1 MEEKEIEVTLLEI
14 KNLYEYFYGAYNR
27 PGLSVDWSLLVAKN
41 IKYLETPYK
50 QISKGVYNEEND
62 PKFYEFKDKYE
73 KLVRKYADRDEQGN
87 MIMENEE
94 PRVTE
99 LIVEFNKE
107 KDKLEQNYKNLLDK
121 LNNKNTINNKFLQQ
135 KVKIKLNVLKKDNI
149 PALVPPFVVDMML
162 NR

>member
-1 MEEKEIEVTLLEI
+1 
-14 KNLYEYFYGAYNR
+14 
-27 PGLSVDWSLLVAKN
+27 
-41 IKYLETPYK
+41 
-50 QISKGVYNEEND
+50 
-62 PKFYEFKDKYE
+62 
-73 KLVRKYADRDEQGN
+73 
-87 MIMENEE
+87 MENEE

-107 KDKLEQNYKNLLDK
+107 KDKLEKDYKDLLDK

-135 KVKIKLNVLKKDNI
+135 KVKIKLNVLKKNDI